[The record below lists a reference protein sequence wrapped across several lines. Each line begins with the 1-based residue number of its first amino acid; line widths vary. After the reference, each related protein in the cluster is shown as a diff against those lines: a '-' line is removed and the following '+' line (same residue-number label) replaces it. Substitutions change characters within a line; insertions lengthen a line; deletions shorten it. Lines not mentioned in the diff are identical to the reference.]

1 MSQQRAG
8 PPAPLPPA
16 VKYNE
21 CGIGIAHDFHRNGL
35 IGGTL
40 IWRRSLRN
48 LISAPSLEKRDEEAF
63 RIIE

>member
-1 MSQQRAG
+1 MNQQRAG
-8 PPAPLPPA
+8 PPAPLLPA

-21 CGIGIAHDFHRNGL
+21 CGMGIAHDFHRNGL

-40 IWRRSLRN
+40 IWRRSLRK
-48 LISAPSLEKRDEEAF
+48 LISVPSLEKRDEEAF

>member
-1 MSQQRAG
+1 MNQQRAG
-8 PPAPLPPA
+8 PPAPLFPA

-40 IWRRSLRN
+40 IWRRSLRK
-48 LISAPSLEKRDEEAF
+48 LISTPSLEKRDEEAF
-63 RIIE
+63 RIIK